1 MRKIKIIT
9 DSTADLSYDLL
20 DKNDIET
27 APLPIILGEKTI
39 FDDKR
44 LSSED
49 LFRFAEEN
57 NTLPKTA
64 AVNVYQFEEIFKKWL
79 DQDYDIFFLGVSSK
93 LSATVQNA
101 LAAAKQFEKDRIFIV
116 DSMSLSTGLGLLV
129 LEACD
134 LRDNGASLREITDNA
149 LARRSKARVS
159 FVVDTLKYLYMGGR
173 CSKLSSIMGT
183 KLQIKP
189 MLEVINGE
197 VVPTTKFRGSG
208 YINKYFEQ
216 VMENADK
223 IDTKRIFVTNCQS
236 NEAENFKKRLET
248 EFNFDNV
255 YIAQTSATIS
265 THCGPGTIG
274 ILYLEK

>member
-20 DKNDIET
+20 DQNEVAI
-27 APLPIILGEKTI
+27 APLPIMFGEKTI
-39 FDDKR
+39 LDDR
-44 LSSED
+44 NLTSRD
-49 LFRFAEEN
+49 LFKYAEEN

-64 AVNVYQFEEIFKKWL
+64 AVNEYQFEEIFKKWL
-79 DQDYDIFFLGVSSK
+79 SDDYDIFFLGVSSK
-93 LSATVQNA
+93 LSCTVQNA
-101 LAAAKQFEKDRIFIV
+101 LSAANQFDKERISIV

-134 LRDNGASLREITDNA
+134 LRDKGASLREITENA
-149 LARRSKARVS
+149 LAIRSKARVS

-189 MLEVINGE
+189 VLEVINGE
-197 VVPTTKFRGSG
+197 VIPTTKFRGSS
-208 YINKYFEQ
+208 YIDKYFVQ
-216 VMENADK
+216 VMKNADK
-223 IDTKRIFVTNCQS
+223 IDTKRIFVTNCLS
-236 NEAENFKKRLET
+236 GEVDKFKKRLET
-248 EFNFDNV
+248 EFNFENV
-255 YIAQTSATIS
+255 YTAETSATIS